1 MNWQH
6 LLLSFSGRTSRRDF
20 WIGILGLVGAG
31 MVTGCLPVI
40 GTMVG
45 LALLYPS
52 TALMVKRLHD
62 FGRSGWLAAV
72 PLVPAVL
79 AGAIALLAASAIS
92 NQATMGVA
100 LAAASLAALVSTV
113 AMLIGLAFMLWIGTR
128 EGNAG
133 TNAFGDPTGNP
144 MTVN

>member
-6 LLLSFSGRTSRRDF
+6 LFLSFSGRTSKRDF
-20 WIGILGLVGAG
+20 WIGILGLIGAG
-31 MVTGCLPVI
+31 IVTGLLPVVGQI
-40 GTMVG
+40 LG

-79 AGAIALLAASAIS
+79 AGAIALLAATAMS
-92 NQATMGVA
+92 NPATMGA
-100 LAAASLAALVSTV
+100 AFAAAGLAALVSTV
-113 AMLIGLAFMLWIGTR
+113 AMLVGLAFLLWIGTR
-128 EGNAG
+128 DGDSG
-133 TNAFGDPTGNP
+133 TNAFGEPTGG
-144 MTVN
+144 TVLVN

>member
-6 LLLSFSGRTSRRDF
+6 LFFSFSGRTSRRDF

-31 MVTGCLPVI
+31 IVTGLLPVVGQI
-40 GTMVG
+40 LG

-79 AGAIALLAASAIS
+79 AGAIALLAATAMS
-92 NQATMGVA
+92 NPATMGTA
-100 LAAASLAALVSTV
+100 LAAAGLAALVSTV
-113 AMLIGLAFMLWIGTR
+113 AMLVGLAFLLWIGTR

-133 TNAFGDPTGNP
+133 TNAFGEPTGGAIL
-144 MTVN
+144 VN